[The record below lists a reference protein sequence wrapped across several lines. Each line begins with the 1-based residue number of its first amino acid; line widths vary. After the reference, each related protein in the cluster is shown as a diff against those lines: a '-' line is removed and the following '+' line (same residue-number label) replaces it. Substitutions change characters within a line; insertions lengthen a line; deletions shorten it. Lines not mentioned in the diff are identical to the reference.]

1 MKGGKGGRLAHVA
14 CPGLLC
20 PVLACAAQLC
30 LVDKTCVAYKLS
42 QTGDVLFYVVGA
54 ETEVQSSFATNNTT
68 SGGEGADT
76 LSELALCAAPTQNE
90 LILAHV
96 LDAMFDAVASLLKYQ
111 VEKMILIDNIEL
123 LLLTIDELCDGG

>member
-1 MKGGKGGRLAHVA
+1 MEGGKGGRVAHVA
-14 CPGLLC
+14 CPGLSFS
-20 PVLACAAQLC
+20 VLACAAQLC

-54 ETEVQSSFATNNTT
+54 ETEVPNSFATNNTT
-68 SGGEGADT
+68 SGADT